1 MTQSLYPDVAR
12 EQLEE
17 GQLERIIDW
26 IEEVNRLREN
36 EDISDFD
43 NLPNRFVRG
52 RSVERIPG
60 DPDSVL
66 ATDEVGDV
74 SNDSAF
80 IYELVEETAGTPR
93 WNRRALNF
101 SW

>member
-1 MTQSLYPDVAR
+1 MATELYPDISTELTTEKQV
-12 EQLEE
+12 ESILS
-17 GQLERIIDW
+17 W

-43 NLPNRFVRG
+43 NLTNRFITGRRG
-52 RSVERIPG
+52 FRIPT

-66 ATDEVGDV
+66 STDEVGDIV
-74 SNDSAF
+74 NDSLY
-80 IYELVEETAGTPR
+80 IYELVEETTGTNR
-93 WNRRALNF
+93 WSRRALDF